1 MKSIKPLIAAIIV
14 LAAGTALACK
24 CVEFKDAVATMAT
37 PTLGGAYVTFVSDK
51 DDTLTGLS
59 SPCCDAVEL
68 HRMSKEN
75 GVMSMRKLDSLPL
88 KSGVPVILGEH
99 RGDSESMHLMLIGVH
114 KAMKPGQKFPVTFTF
129 AKEKPHTA
137 TFTVAKRGA
146 KTTGTGAAGH
156 AH

>member
-1 MKSIKPLIAAIIV
+1 MKSVKPLFAAFIV

-24 CVEFKDAVATMAT
+24 CIEFKDAVATMAT

-68 HRMSKEN
+68 HRMGMEN
-75 GVMSMRKLDSLPL
+75 GVMSMRKIDSLPL
-88 KSGVPVILGEH
+88 TAGVPVVLAEH
-99 RGDSESMHLMLIGVH
+99 HGATESMHLMLIGVH
-114 KAMKPGQKFPVTFTF
+114 KAMKPGQKFPITFTF

-137 TFTVAKRGA
+137 TFTVAKRGV
-146 KTTGTGAAGH
+146 KTTGTEAAGH